1 MGFKE
6 RPLTLLTFPL
16 PRLYR
21 PSIIVSVPTSG
32 LISLTGRKSIRLAPS
47 FLDTWKDTMNPYS
60 VPLPAVV
67 GTSGG
72 RTSGYL
78 AWHVWQA
85 TRQSRDVRYLFQNT
99 GFEHPATIRF
109 LTQMRDIWGLPI
121 QALEYDH
128 PCNGSGPESGM
139 IVREVRL
146 EDCSLD
152 GRPFRTLL
160 KAIYAYRT
168 QSTDRKCPSCNGSGI
183 IDGAL
188 LLAQCGDCMGTGE
201 RSNYSPLPSP
211 AQRLCTAY
219 TKEKTS
225 RRYLLSTYDDKDFT
239 FIPGLRADE
248 MRRVVK
254 ARARG
259 DVCPLASAGVTKPM
273 ILEWWRSQPFDLEIP
288 DLLGN
293 CGGCFLKSTGKILW
307 IAHYYPE
314 TLEPMAELEEQYGDT
329 FRRDRPSYRRLLAM
343 GREMSD
349 ARADSL
355 IAPSTQEA
363 LPMGFSCSLDDELP
377 CNCTD

>member
-1 MGFKE
+1 
-6 RPLTLLTFPL
+6 
-16 PRLYR
+16 
-21 PSIIVSVPTSG
+21 
-32 LISLTGRKSIRLAPS
+32 
-47 FLDTWKDTMNPYS
+47 MNPYA

-85 TRQSRDVRYLFQNT
+85 TKQSPEVLYLFQNT

-109 LTQMRDIWGLPI
+109 LIQMRDVWGLPI

-128 PCNGSGPESGM
+128 PCDGSGPESGM
-139 IVREVRL
+139 TVREVRL
-146 EDCSLD
+146 EDCSVD

-160 KAIYAYRT
+160 KAIHTYRT
-168 QSTDRKCPSCNGSGI
+168 MSADRQCPTCEGSGI
-183 IDGAL
+183 VDGSL
-188 LLAQCGDCMGTGE
+188 FSVQCGDCGGTGD

-211 AQRLCTAY
+211 AQRLCTGY
-219 TKEKTS
+219 TKDKTS
-225 RRYLLSTYDDKDFT
+225 AHYLRALDSKTDYT

-254 ARARG
+254 ARGRG

-273 ILEWWRSQPFDLEIP
+273 ILEWWKSQPFDLEIP

-293 CGGCFLKSTGKILW
+293 CGGCFLKNTGKLLW
-307 IAHYYPE
+307 IAHYHPDV
-314 TLEPMAELEEQYGDT
+314 LEPMAMLEEEYGDT

-349 ARADSL
+349 ARANSL

-363 LPMGFSCSLDDELP
+363 LPMGLSCSLEDEMP

>member
-1 MGFKE
+1 
-6 RPLTLLTFPL
+6 
-16 PRLYR
+16 
-21 PSIIVSVPTSG
+21 
-32 LISLTGRKSIRLAPS
+32 
-47 FLDTWKDTMNPYS
+47 MNPYA

-85 TRQSRDVRYLFQNT
+85 TQKSPGVLYLFQNT
-99 GFEHPATIRF
+99 GFENPATIRF
-109 LTQMRDIWGLPI
+109 LIQMRDIWGLPI

-128 PCNGSGPESGM
+128 PCDGSGPESGM
-139 IVREVRL
+139 TARQVRL
-146 EDCSLD
+146 EDCSVD

-160 KAIYAYRT
+160 RAIAAHRRFKGIHCHT
-168 QSTDRKCPSCNGSGI
+168 CGGSGI
-183 IDGAL
+183 IDGDLFAV
-188 LLAQCGDCMGTGE
+188 QCGDCSGTGE
-201 RSNYSPLPSP
+201 PGLFVIMPNP
-211 AQRLCTAY
+211 AVRHCTGFL
-219 TKEKTS
+219 KEKIQ
-225 RRYLLSTYDDKDFT
+225 RRFLGQQHSEVTLV
-239 FIPGLRADE
+239 PGLRADE

-273 ILEWWRSQPFDLEIP
+273 ILEWWKSQPFDLEIP

-293 CGGCFLKSTGKILW
+293 CGGCFLKGTGKLLW
-307 IAHYYPE
+307 IAHYHPDV
-314 TLEPMAELEEQYGDT
+314 LEPMAALEEEYGDT
-329 FRRDRPSYRRLLAM
+329 FRRDRPSYRRLLTM

-363 LPMGFSCSLDDELP
+363 LPMGLSCSLEDELP

>member
-1 MGFKE
+1 
-6 RPLTLLTFPL
+6 
-16 PRLYR
+16 
-21 PSIIVSVPTSG
+21 
-32 LISLTGRKSIRLAPS
+32 
-47 FLDTWKDTMNPYS
+47 MNHYS

-85 TRQSRDVRYLFQNT
+85 TKRSSDVLYLFQNT

-109 LTQMRDIWGLPI
+109 LIQMRDIWGLPI

-128 PCNGSGPESGM
+128 PCDGSGPESGM

-146 EDCSLD
+146 EDCSVD

-160 KAIYAYRT
+160 KAIHTYRT
-168 QSTDRKCPSCNGSGI
+168 MTADQRCPTCGGCGVVAG
-183 IDGAL
+183 DL
-188 LLAQCGDCMGTGE
+188 LSVQCGDCMGTGE

-211 AQRLCTAY
+211 AQRMCTAY
-219 TKEKTS
+219 LKEKTS
-225 RRYLLSTYDDKDFT
+225 LRWLREMSTDEQFT

-254 ARARG
+254 SRARG
-259 DVCPLASAGVTKPM
+259 DVCPLATAGVTKPM

-293 CGGCFLKSTGKILW
+293 CGGCFLKNDSKLKW

-314 TLEPMAELEEQYGDT
+314 ILEPMAALETEYGDT
-329 FRRDRPSYRRLLAM
+329 FRRDRPSYRRLLEM

-355 IAPSTQEA
+355 IAPSSQDP
-363 LPMGFSCSLDDELP
+363 LPMGISCSLDDELP

>member
-1 MGFKE
+1 
-6 RPLTLLTFPL
+6 
-16 PRLYR
+16 
-21 PSIIVSVPTSG
+21 
-32 LISLTGRKSIRLAPS
+32 
-47 FLDTWKDTMNPYS
+47 MNPYL

-85 TRQSRDVRYLFQNT
+85 TGRSSEVLYLFQNT

-109 LTQMRDIWGLPI
+109 LINMRDVWGLPI

-128 PCNGSGPESGM
+128 PCDGSGPESGM
-139 IVREVRL
+139 TVREVSL
-146 EDCSLD
+146 EECSTD

-160 KAIYAYRT
+160 RAVHAYRVA
-168 QSTDRKCPSCNGSGI
+168 SGDTI
-183 IDGAL
+183 CRTCDGVGVIHGKL
-188 LLAQCGDCMGTGE
+188 INSQCGDCCGAGSRT
-201 RSNYSPLPSP
+201 NYSPLPNP
-211 AQRLCTAY
+211 AFRVCTGY
-219 TKEKTS
+219 MKEKTS
-225 RRYLLSTYDDKDFT
+225 AHWRRETAWADSEIT

-273 ILEWWRSQPFDLEIP
+273 ILEWWKSQPFDLEIP

-293 CGGCFLKSTGKILW
+293 CGGCFLKGQGKLLW
-307 IAHYYPE
+307 IAHYHPE
-314 TLEPMAELEEQYGDT
+314 ILEPMAKLEETYHDT
-329 FRRDRPSYRRLLAM
+329 FRRDRPSYRRMLEI
-343 GREMSD
+343 GQQMSD

-355 IAPSTQEA
+355 IAPSTQMA
-363 LPMGFSCSLDDELP
+363 LPMGLTCSIEDELP
-377 CNCTD
+377 CSCTD